1 MYVRNRNIIIV
12 CEGAS
17 EKAYIQE
24 LNRYLEEEDIPL
36 HFIPRPSNGGQ
47 YSPVVKKYREVRE
60 DNRTA
65 KILIW
70 VDWDR
75 YRRNDN
81 ADMDNYRKKSSDIP
95 DFLFS
100 YMNFEDFLSMHHDRS
115 QMQRWWTSCV
125 SRDHFTTPSHSNEYM
140 PAFKAFIGG
149 DYAKGD
155 MPLAIKCNLL
165 ENLRTHQNDSSV
177 PFKCDFAKELF
188 TLIDTIEI
196 GR

>member
-1 MYVRNRNIIIV
+1 
-12 CEGAS
+12 
-17 EKAYIQE
+17 
-24 LNRYLEEEDIPL
+24 
-36 HFIPRPSNGGQ
+36 
-47 YSPVVKKYREVRE
+47 
-60 DNRTA
+60 
-65 KILIW
+65 
-70 VDWDR
+70 
-75 YRRNDN
+75 
-81 ADMDNYRKKSSDIP
+81 
-95 DFLFS
+95 
-100 YMNFEDFLSMHHDRS
+100 MNFEDFLSMHHDRS